1 MKKKLAMIFVTGM
14 ALTLTIGC
22 NVFASET
29 TVETTKQYRNYG
41 EKVKDTEKSKQQFDM
56 AKVTEVNGD
65 TLVVKLAK
73 KPEIPEG
80 EEGERPERLPMLEDE
95 EGERP
100 ERLPMLEDE
109 EGERPER
116 PPMLEGEESE
126 RPERPPMLEGEEG
139 ERPES
144 PEGEEGKKHNN
155 KLMKEMNFDE
165 QEIEIA
171 LSEYVEI
178 HIGGEEQGTI
188 NDIQSDDVIKIY
200 YAEDGETVESI
211 FIRK

>member
-1 MKKKLAMIFVTGM
+1 MKKKFAMIFATGM

-29 TVETTKQYRNYG
+29 TVETTKQYRNYR
-41 EKVKDTEKSKQQFDM
+41 EKVEDTEKSKQQFDM

-65 TLVVKLAK
+65 TLVVKFAE

-80 EEGERPERLPMLEDE
+80 EEGERPERPSMLEGE

-100 ERLPMLEDE
+100 ERLPMLEGE
-109 EGERPER
+109 EG
-116 PPMLEGEESE
+116 E

-139 ERPES
+139 ERPE
-144 PEGEEGKKHNN
+144 GEEGKRHND

-171 LSEYVEI
+171 LSEDVEI
-178 HIGGEEQGTI
+178 HIGGGEQGII
-188 NDIQSDDVIKIY
+188 NDIQSDDIIKIY

-211 FIRK
+211 FIKK

>member
-41 EKVKDTEKSKQQFDM
+41 EKVEDTEKSKQQFDM
-56 AKVTEVNGD
+56 AKVTEVNED
-65 TLVVKLAK
+65 TLVVKLAE
-73 KPEIPEG
+73 KPEIPESEEGERPKRPLMLEG
-80 EEGERPERLPMLEDE
+80 EEGERPEKP
-95 EGERP
+95 
-100 ERLPMLEDE
+100 PMLEDE

-116 PPMLEGEESE
+116 PPMLEGEEGE
-126 RPERPPMLEGEEG
+126 RPER
-139 ERPES
+139 
-144 PEGEEGKKHNN
+144 PEGEEGKRHND

-171 LSEYVEI
+171 LSEDVEI
-178 HIGGEEQGTI
+178 HIGGGEQGTI

>member
-1 MKKKLAMIFVTGM
+1 MKKKFAMIFATGM

-29 TVETTKQYRNYG
+29 TVETTKQYRNYR
-41 EKVKDTEKSKQQFDM
+41 EKVEDTEKSKQQFDM

-65 TLVVKLAK
+65 TLVVKLAE

-80 EEGERPERLPMLEDE
+80 EEG
-95 EGERP
+95 
-100 ERLPMLEDE
+100 
-109 EGERPER
+109 
-116 PPMLEGEESE
+116 E

-139 ERPES
+139 ERPE
-144 PEGEEGKKHNN
+144 GEEGKRHND

-171 LSEYVEI
+171 LSEDVEI
-178 HIGGEEQGTI
+178 HIGGGEQGII
-188 NDIQSDDVIKIY
+188 NDIQSDDIIKIY

-211 FIRK
+211 FIKK

>member
-1 MKKKLAMIFVTGM
+1 MKKKFAMIFATGM

-29 TVETTKQYRNYG
+29 TVETTKQYRNYR
-41 EKVKDTEKSKQQFDM
+41 EKVEDTEKSKQQFDM

-65 TLVVKLAK
+65 TLVVKLAE

-80 EEGERPERLPMLEDE
+80 EEGERPERPSMLEGE

-100 ERLPMLEDE
+100 ERLPMLE
-109 EGERPER
+109 GEK
-116 PPMLEGEESE
+116 GE

-139 ERPES
+139 ERPE
-144 PEGEEGKKHNN
+144 GEEGKRHND

>member
-29 TVETTKQYRNYG
+29 TVETTKQYRNYR
-41 EKVKDTEKSKQQFDM
+41 EKVEDTEKSKQQFDM

-80 EEGERPERLPMLEDE
+80 E

-171 LSEYVEI
+171 LSEDVEI
-178 HIGGEEQGTI
+178 HIGGGEQGII
-188 NDIQSDDVIKIY
+188 NDIQSDDIIKIY

-211 FIRK
+211 FIKK

>member
-1 MKKKLAMIFVTGM
+1 MKKKFAMIFATGM

-29 TVETTKQYRNYG
+29 TVETTKQYRNYR
-41 EKVKDTEKSKQQFDM
+41 EKVEDTEKSKQQFDM

-65 TLVVKLAK
+65 TLVVKLAE

-80 EEGERPERLPMLEDE
+80 EEGERPERP
-95 EGERP
+95 
-100 ERLPMLEDE
+100 
-109 EGERPER
+109 
-116 PPMLEGEESE
+116 S
-126 RPERPPMLEGEEG
+126 MLEGEEG
-139 ERPES
+139 ERPE
-144 PEGEEGKKHNN
+144 GEEGKRHND

-171 LSEYVEI
+171 LSEDVEI
-178 HIGGEEQGTI
+178 HIGGGEQGII
-188 NDIQSDDVIKIY
+188 NDIQSDDIIKIY

-211 FIRK
+211 FIKK

>member
-1 MKKKLAMIFVTGM
+1 MKKKFAMIFATGM

-29 TVETTKQYRNYG
+29 TVETTKQYRNYR
-41 EKVKDTEKSKQQFDM
+41 EKVEDTEKSKQQFDM

-65 TLVVKLAK
+65 TLVVKLAE

-80 EEGERPERLPMLEDE
+80 EEGERPERPS
-95 EGERP
+95 
-100 ERLPMLEDE
+100 
-109 EGERPER
+109 
-116 PPMLEGEESE
+116 MLEGEESE

-139 ERPES
+139 ERPERLPMLEGEKGERPERPPMLEGEEGER
-144 PEGEEGKKHNN
+144 PEGEEGKRHND

>member
-1 MKKKLAMIFVTGM
+1 MKKKFAMIFATGM

-29 TVETTKQYRNYG
+29 TVETTKQYR
-41 EKVKDTEKSKQQFDM
+41 EKVEDTEKSKQQFDM

-65 TLVVKLAK
+65 TLVVKLAE

-80 EEGERPERLPMLEDE
+80 EEGERPERPSMLEGE

-100 ERLPMLEDE
+100 ERLPMLE
-109 EGERPER
+109 GEK
-116 PPMLEGEESE
+116 GE

-139 ERPES
+139 ERPE
-144 PEGEEGKKHNN
+144 GEEGKRHND

-188 NDIQSDDVIKIY
+188 NDIQSDDGKVLCVEIWLQRKI
-200 YAEDGETVESI
+200 
-211 FIRK
+211 

>member
-100 ERLPMLEDE
+100 E
-109 EGERPER
+109 
-116 PPMLEGEESE
+116 
-126 RPERPPMLEGEEG
+126 
-139 ERPES
+139 S

-171 LSEYVEI
+171 LSEDVEI
-178 HIGGEEQGTI
+178 HIGGGEQGII
-188 NDIQSDDVIKIY
+188 NDIQSDDIIKIY

-211 FIRK
+211 FIKK

>member
-1 MKKKLAMIFVTGM
+1 MKKKFAMIFATGM

-29 TVETTKQYRNYG
+29 TVETTKQYRNYR
-41 EKVKDTEKSKQQFDM
+41 EKVEDTEKSKQQFDM

-65 TLVVKLAK
+65 TLVVKFAE

-80 EEGERPERLPMLEDE
+80 EEGERPERPPMLEDE

-100 ERLPMLEDE
+100 ERLPMLEGE
-109 EGERPER
+109 EG
-116 PPMLEGEESE
+116 E

-139 ERPES
+139 ERPE
-144 PEGEEGKKHNN
+144 GEEGKRHND

-171 LSEYVEI
+171 LSEDVEI
-178 HIGGEEQGTI
+178 HIGGGEQGII
-188 NDIQSDDVIKIY
+188 NDIQS
-200 YAEDGETVESI
+200 EN
-211 FIRK
+211 FLL

>member
-1 MKKKLAMIFVTGM
+1 MKKKFAMIFATGM

-29 TVETTKQYRNYG
+29 TVETTKQYRNYR
-41 EKVKDTEKSKQQFDM
+41 EKVEDTEKSKQQFDM

-65 TLVVKLAK
+65 TLVVKLAE

-80 EEGERPERLPMLEDE
+80 EEG
-95 EGERP
+95 
-100 ERLPMLEDE
+100 
-109 EGERPER
+109 
-116 PPMLEGEESE
+116 E

-139 ERPES
+139 ERPER
-144 PEGEEGKKHNN
+144 PPMLEGEEGQRPERPPMSEGEEGQRPERPPMSEGEEGQRPRHNN

-171 LSEYVEI
+171 LSEDVEI
-178 HIGGEEQGTI
+178 HIGGGEQGTI
-188 NDIQSDDVIKIY
+188 NDIQSDNVIKIY

-211 FIRK
+211 FIRE

>member
-1 MKKKLAMIFVTGM
+1 MKKKFAMIFATGM

-29 TVETTKQYRNYG
+29 TVETTKQYRNYR
-41 EKVKDTEKSKQQFDM
+41 EKVEDTEKSKQQFDM

-65 TLVVKLAK
+65 TLVVKLAE

-80 EEGERPERLPMLEDE
+80 EEGERPERPS
-95 EGERP
+95 
-100 ERLPMLEDE
+100 
-109 EGERPER
+109 
-116 PPMLEGEESE
+116 MLEGEEGE

-139 ERPES
+139 ERPERLPMLEGEKGERPERPPMLEGEEGER
-144 PEGEEGKKHNN
+144 PEGEEGKRHND

>member
-1 MKKKLAMIFVTGM
+1 MKKKFAMIFATGM

-29 TVETTKQYRNYG
+29 TVETTKQYRNYR
-41 EKVKDTEKSKQQFDM
+41 EKVEDTEKSKQQFDM

-65 TLVVKLAK
+65 TLVVKFAE

-80 EEGERPERLPMLEDE
+80 EEGERPERLPMLEGE
-95 EGERP
+95 EG
-100 ERLPMLEDE
+100 
-109 EGERPER
+109 
-116 PPMLEGEESE
+116 E

-139 ERPES
+139 ERPE
-144 PEGEEGKKHNN
+144 GEEGKRHND

-171 LSEYVEI
+171 LSEDVEI
-178 HIGGEEQGTI
+178 HIGGGEQGII
-188 NDIQSDDVIKIY
+188 NDIQSDDIIKIY

-211 FIRK
+211 FIKK

>member
-29 TVETTKQYRNYG
+29 TVETIKQYRNYG

-56 AKVTEVNGD
+56 AKVTEVNED
-65 TLVVKLAK
+65 TLVVKLAE

-80 EEGERPERLPMLEDE
+80 EEGERPKRPLMLEGE

-100 ERLPMLEDE
+100 EKPPMLEDE

-116 PPMLEGEESE
+116 PPMLEGEE
-126 RPERPPMLEGEEG
+126 G
-139 ERPES
+139 ER
-144 PEGEEGKKHNN
+144 PEGEEGKRHND

-171 LSEYVEI
+171 LSENVEI
-178 HIGGEEQGTI
+178 HIGGGEQGTI

>member
-1 MKKKLAMIFVTGM
+1 MKKKFAMIFATGM

-29 TVETTKQYRNYG
+29 TVETTKQYRNYR
-41 EKVKDTEKSKQQFDM
+41 EKVEDTEKSKQQFDM

-65 TLVVKLAK
+65 TLVVKLAE

-80 EEGERPERLPMLEDE
+80 EEGERPERPSMLEGE

-100 ERLPMLEDE
+100 ERLPMLE
-109 EGERPER
+109 GEK
-116 PPMLEGEESE
+116 GE

-139 ERPES
+139 ERPE
-144 PEGEEGKKHNN
+144 GEEGKRHND

-178 HIGGEEQGTI
+178 HIGGGEQGII

>member
-100 ERLPMLEDE
+100 E
-109 EGERPER
+109 
-116 PPMLEGEESE
+116 
-126 RPERPPMLEGEEG
+126 
-139 ERPES
+139 S

>member
-1 MKKKLAMIFVTGM
+1 MKKKFAMIFATGM

-29 TVETTKQYRNYG
+29 TVETTKQYRNYR
-41 EKVKDTEKSKQQFDM
+41 EKVEDTEKSKQQFDM

-65 TLVVKLAK
+65 TLVVKLAE

-80 EEGERPERLPMLEDE
+80 EEGERPERPSMLE
-95 EGERP
+95 G
-100 ERLPMLEDE
+100 E

-116 PPMLEGEESE
+116 PPMLEGDEGERPERLPMLEGEKGE

-139 ERPES
+139 ERPE
-144 PEGEEGKKHNN
+144 GEEGKRHND

>member
-1 MKKKLAMIFVTGM
+1 MKKKFAMIFATGM

-29 TVETTKQYRNYG
+29 TVETTKQYRNYR
-41 EKVKDTEKSKQQFDM
+41 EKVEDTEKSKQQFDM

-65 TLVVKLAK
+65 TLVVKLAE

-80 EEGERPERLPMLEDE
+80 EEGERPERPSMLEGEEGERPERPPMLEDE

-100 ERLPMLEDE
+100 ERLPMLEGE
-109 EGERPER
+109 EG
-116 PPMLEGEESE
+116 E

-139 ERPES
+139 ERPE
-144 PEGEEGKKHNN
+144 GEEGKRHND

-171 LSEYVEI
+171 LSEDVEI
-178 HIGGEEQGTI
+178 HIGGGEQGII
-188 NDIQSDDVIKIY
+188 NDIQSDDSIKIY

-211 FIRK
+211 FIKK

>member
-1 MKKKLAMIFVTGM
+1 M
-14 ALTLTIGC
+14 
-22 NVFASET
+22 
-29 TVETTKQYRNYG
+29 
-41 EKVKDTEKSKQQFDM
+41 KDTEKSKQQFDM

-80 EEGERPERLPMLEDE
+80 E

>member
-41 EKVKDTEKSKQQFDM
+41 EKVEDTEKSKQQFDM
-56 AKVTEVNGD
+56 AKVTEVNED
-65 TLVVKLAK
+65 TLVVKLAE

-80 EEGERPERLPMLEDE
+80 EEGERPK
-95 EGERP
+95 RP
-100 ERLPMLEDE
+100 L
-109 EGERPER
+109 
-116 PPMLEGEESE
+116 
-126 RPERPPMLEGEEG
+126 MLEGEEG
-139 ERPES
+139 ERPER
-144 PEGEEGKKHNN
+144 PEGEEGKRHND

>member
-1 MKKKLAMIFVTGM
+1 MKKKFAMIFATGM

-29 TVETTKQYRNYG
+29 TVETTKQYRNYR
-41 EKVKDTEKSKQQFDM
+41 EKVEDTEKSKQQFDM

-65 TLVVKLAK
+65 TLVVKLAE

-80 EEGERPERLPMLEDE
+80 EEGERPERPPMLEDE

-100 ERLPMLEDE
+100 E
-109 EGERPER
+109 
-116 PPMLEGEESE
+116 
-126 RPERPPMLEGEEG
+126 
-139 ERPES
+139 
-144 PEGEEGKKHNN
+144 GEEGKRHND

-171 LSEYVEI
+171 LSEDVEI
-178 HIGGEEQGTI
+178 HIGGGEQGII
-188 NDIQSDDVIKIY
+188 NDIQSDDIIKIY

-211 FIRK
+211 FIKK

>member
-1 MKKKLAMIFVTGM
+1 MKKKFAMIFATGM

-65 TLVVKLAK
+65 TLVVKLAE

-80 EEGERPERLPMLEDE
+80 EEGERPKKSL
-95 EGERP
+95 
-100 ERLPMLEDE
+100 
-109 EGERPER
+109 
-116 PPMLEGEESE
+116 MLEGEEGE

-139 ERPES
+139 ERPERPPILEGKEGER
-144 PEGEEGKKHNN
+144 PEGEEGKKHND

-165 QEIEIA
+165 QEIEIS
-171 LSEYVEI
+171 LSEDVEI

>member
-100 ERLPMLEDE
+100 E
-109 EGERPER
+109 
-116 PPMLEGEESE
+116 
-126 RPERPPMLEGEEG
+126 
-139 ERPES
+139 S

-178 HIGGEEQGTI
+178 HIGGEEQETI

>member
-1 MKKKLAMIFVTGM
+1 MKKKFAMIFATGM

-65 TLVVKLAK
+65 TLVVKLAE

-80 EEGERPERLPMLEDE
+80 EEGERPKKSLMLE
-95 EGERP
+95 G
-100 ERLPMLEDE
+100 E

-116 PPMLEGEESE
+116 PPMLEGK
-126 RPERPPMLEGEEG
+126 EG
-139 ERPES
+139 ER
-144 PEGEEGKKHNN
+144 PEGEEGKKHND

-165 QEIEIA
+165 QEIEIS
-171 LSEYVEI
+171 LSEDVEI

>member
-1 MKKKLAMIFVTGM
+1 MKKKFAMIFATGM

-29 TVETTKQYRNYG
+29 TVETTKQYRNYR
-41 EKVKDTEKSKQQFDM
+41 EKVEDTEKSKQQFDM

-65 TLVVKLAK
+65 TLVVKLAE

-80 EEGERPERLPMLEDE
+80 EEGERPERPPMLEDE

-100 ERLPMLEDE
+100 ERLPMLEGE
-109 EGERPER
+109 EG
-116 PPMLEGEESE
+116 E

-139 ERPES
+139 ERPE
-144 PEGEEGKKHNN
+144 GEEGKRHND

-171 LSEYVEI
+171 LSEDVEI
-178 HIGGEEQGTI
+178 HIGGGEQGII
-188 NDIQSDDVIKIY
+188 NDIQSDDIIKIY

-211 FIRK
+211 FIKK

>member
-1 MKKKLAMIFVTGM
+1 MKKKFAMIFATGM

-29 TVETTKQYRNYG
+29 TVETTKQYRNYR
-41 EKVKDTEKSKQQFDM
+41 EKVEDTEKSKQQFDM

-65 TLVVKLAK
+65 TLVVKFAE

-80 EEGERPERLPMLEDE
+80 EEGERPERP
-95 EGERP
+95 
-100 ERLPMLEDE
+100 
-109 EGERPER
+109 
-116 PPMLEGEESE
+116 S
-126 RPERPPMLEGEEG
+126 MLEGEEG
-139 ERPES
+139 ERPE
-144 PEGEEGKKHNN
+144 GEEGKRHND

-171 LSEYVEI
+171 LSEDVEI
-178 HIGGEEQGTI
+178 HIGGGEQGII
-188 NDIQSDDVIKIY
+188 NDIQSDDIIKIY

-211 FIRK
+211 FIKK

>member
-1 MKKKLAMIFVTGM
+1 MKKKFAMIFATGM

-29 TVETTKQYRNYG
+29 TVETTKQYRNYR
-41 EKVKDTEKSKQQFDM
+41 EKVEDTEKSKQQFDM

-65 TLVVKLAK
+65 TLVVKLAE

-80 EEGERPERLPMLEDE
+80 EEG
-95 EGERP
+95 
-100 ERLPMLEDE
+100 
-109 EGERPER
+109 
-116 PPMLEGEESE
+116 E

-139 ERPES
+139 ERPERLPMLEGEKGERPERPPMLEGEEGER
-144 PEGEEGKKHNN
+144 PEGEEGKRHND

>member
-56 AKVTEVNGD
+56 AKVTEVNGN

-80 EEGERPERLPMLEDE
+80 EEGERPERLPMLE
-95 EGERP
+95 GEK
-100 ERLPMLEDE
+100 
-109 EGERPER
+109 G
-116 PPMLEGEESE
+116 E

>member
-1 MKKKLAMIFVTGM
+1 MKKKFAMIFATGM

-29 TVETTKQYRNYG
+29 TVETTKQYRNYR
-41 EKVKDTEKSKQQFDM
+41 EKVEDTEKSKQQFDM

-65 TLVVKLAK
+65 TLVVKLAE

-80 EEGERPERLPMLEDE
+80 EEGERPERPSMLEGEEGERPERPPMLEDE

-100 ERLPMLEDE
+100 ERLPMLE
-109 EGERPER
+109 
-116 PPMLEGEESE
+116 
-126 RPERPPMLEGEEG
+126 GEEG
-139 ERPES
+139 ERPE
-144 PEGEEGKKHNN
+144 GEEGKRHND

-171 LSEYVEI
+171 LSEDVEI
-178 HIGGEEQGTI
+178 HIGGGEQGII
-188 NDIQSDDVIKIY
+188 NDIQSDDIIKIY

-211 FIRK
+211 FIKK

>member
-41 EKVKDTEKSKQQFDM
+41 EKVEDTEKSKQQFDM

-65 TLVVKLAK
+65 TLVVKLAE

-80 EEGERPERLPMLEDE
+80 EEGERPK
-95 EGERP
+95 RP
-100 ERLPMLEDE
+100 L
-109 EGERPER
+109 
-116 PPMLEGEESE
+116 
-126 RPERPPMLEGEEG
+126 MLEGEEG
-139 ERPES
+139 ERPER
-144 PEGEEGKKHNN
+144 PEGEEGKRHND

-178 HIGGEEQGTI
+178 HIGGGEQGTI

>member
-73 KPEIPEG
+73 KSEIPEG
-80 EEGERPERLPMLEDE
+80 EEGERPERLPMLED
-95 EGERP
+95 
-100 ERLPMLEDE
+100 
-109 EGERPER
+109 
-116 PPMLEGEESE
+116 
-126 RPERPPMLEGEEG
+126 EEG

>member
-65 TLVVKLAK
+65 TLVVKLAE
-73 KPEIPEG
+73 KPEIP
-80 EEGERPERLPMLEDE
+80 
-95 EGERP
+95 
-100 ERLPMLEDE
+100 
-109 EGERPER
+109 
-116 PPMLEGEESE
+116 
-126 RPERPPMLEGEEG
+126 EGEEG

>member
-1 MKKKLAMIFVTGM
+1 MSPRLPLDYVEQRRKGVPTSVTGS
-14 ALTLTIGC
+14 C
-22 NVFASET
+22 E
-29 TVETTKQYRNYG
+29 G
-41 EKVKDTEKSKQQFDM
+41 EK
-56 AKVTEVNGD
+56 G
-65 TLVVKLAK
+65 
-73 KPEIPEG
+73 
-80 EEGERPERLPMLEDE
+80 
-95 EGERP
+95 
-100 ERLPMLEDE
+100 
-109 EGERPER
+109 
-116 PPMLEGEESE
+116 E

-139 ERPES
+139 ERPE
-144 PEGEEGKKHNN
+144 GEEGKRHND